1 MERAFFHPSMGAW
14 VAIDDPSPETM
25 ASYPEGTQEIS
36 LPPAPGWGWDGTEWT
51 PPAPEP
57 EAQPEDITVSRMQA
71 RMALYQAGLLS
82 EVQAIVAQGDPLMQ
96 MAWAE
101 AVEWKRSSPMING
114 LAQQLGLSAAQVD
127 ALFLTASQIE
137 V

>member
-1 MERAFFHPSMGAW
+1 MAYAIIEGGTVANIAVATPEFAAEQGW
-14 VAIDDPSPETM
+14 VLA
-25 ASYPEGTQEIS
+25 
-36 LPPAPGWGWDGTEWT
+36 PAHVGIGWAYDGTEWT

-57 EAQPEDITVSRMQA
+57 EPQPEDITVSRMQA

-127 ALFLTASQIE
+127 ALFLNASQIE